1 MACQTNLFSA
11 NCPKHEERLKYY
23 CEDCQEP
30 VCSDCRLK
38 NHAGHKAQDLQASLA
53 RKQQQQRLQMAA
65 ATASQQL
72 QGTVRF
78 EFEFLV

>member
-1 MACQTNLFSA
+1 MAQKQQQL
-11 NCPKHEERLKYY
+11 
-23 CEDCQEP
+23 
-30 VCSDCRLK
+30 
-38 NHAGHKAQDLQASLA
+38 AGH
-53 RKQQQQRLQMAA
+53 QQRLQMAA